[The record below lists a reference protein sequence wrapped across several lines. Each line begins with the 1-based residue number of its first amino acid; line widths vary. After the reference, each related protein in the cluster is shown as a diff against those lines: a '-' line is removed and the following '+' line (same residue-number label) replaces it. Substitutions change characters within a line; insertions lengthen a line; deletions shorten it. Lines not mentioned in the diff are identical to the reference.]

1 MGNPGR
7 RAAQRRVEK
16 LERAAK
22 RCCAGARRRVS
33 ALREELFD
41 IEPFNDSAVVERAK
55 NRLVRRKAFMRSAKW
70 IQLLHGIG
78 HEAAAESRPQAQ
90 VRNSTRWF
98 MLCVGILGMV
108 AVANL
113 QYGWTLFVNPLA
125 KQLNAEVSAI
135 QIAFTLFVLFE
146 TWPVFLEAYLV
157 DRFGPKLIVVAGG
170 ILAGLA
176 WYLDSIADS
185 LTKLYIAGIV
195 GGIGAGI
202 VYGTA
207 SGSALK
213 WFPDKRGLAA
223 GLTAMGFGAGS
234 ALTVIPIANQLA
246 HNGYQSAF
254 FTWGIVQGTAVVIC
268 GLILRAP
275 KPGET
280 PTVVPRAVAQA
291 GKDSSPMEML
301 ATPAFWLMYVMFV
314 LAVTGGLMAVAQ
326 LAPMAKDFKVAD
338 TPVSL
343 FGLTLAALPF

>member
-1 MGNPGR
+1 
-7 RAAQRRVEK
+7 
-16 LERAAK
+16 
-22 RCCAGARRRVS
+22 
-33 ALREELFD
+33 
-41 IEPFNDSAVVERAK
+41 
-55 NRLVRRKAFMRSAKW
+55 SAKW

-78 HEAAAESRPQAQ
+78 HEADAENPPQAQ

-195 GGIGAGI
+195 GGIRSEERR
-202 VYGTA
+202 V
-207 SGSALK
+207 
-213 WFPDKRGLAA
+213 
-223 GLTAMGFGAGS
+223 
-234 ALTVIPIANQLA
+234 
-246 HNGYQSAF
+246 
-254 FTWGIVQGTAVVIC
+254 
-268 GLILRAP
+268 
-275 KPGET
+275 
-280 PTVVPRAVAQA
+280 
-291 GKDSSPMEML
+291 GKEGR
-301 ATPAFWLMYVMFV
+301 WRWCR
-314 LAVTGGLMAVAQ
+314 
-326 LAPMAKDFKVAD
+326 
-338 TPVSL
+338 
-343 FGLTLAALPF
+343 